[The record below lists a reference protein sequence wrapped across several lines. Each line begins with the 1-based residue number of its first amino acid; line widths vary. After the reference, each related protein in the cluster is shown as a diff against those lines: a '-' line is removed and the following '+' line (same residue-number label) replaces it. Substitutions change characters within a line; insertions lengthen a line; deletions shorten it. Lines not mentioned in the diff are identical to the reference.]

1 MIYFDN
7 AATTK
12 PYPQVLKTYTDVA
25 TRIWGNPSSLHSLGN
40 TADKLLELSRKQIA
54 ELLNVNTNEI
64 YFTSGGTE
72 SDNWLLKG
80 TALEK
85 EKFGKHIIVSAI
97 EHPAIKES
105 AHWLEKRGFN
115 VDYAP
120 VDKKGFINVD
130 KLADLIDDDTT
141 VVSIMAVN
149 NEVGSIQPLK
159 EIAEL
164 LSDKPNITFHVDAVQ
179 ATGKIPVENYLF
191 DRVDM
196 ASFSSHK
203 FHGVR
208 GVGLAYIKE
217 GKKIEPLLSGGG
229 QENNLRSTTENIA
242 GIAATARALR
252 LTLEDMSAK
261 NQHLARMKEVIV
273 NQLRTY
279 DGIEI
284 FSGTENFVPNIITF
298 GIKGVRGE
306 VLVHAFEE
314 REIFI
319 STTSACS
326 SKAGSA
332 ASTLISMNV
341 RPEIATSAVRIS
353 LDEEN
358 SMAEVEQFLTVLNHL
373 YDKFQKI
380 R

>member
-54 ELLNVNTNEI
+54 ELINVNTDEI

-120 VDKKGFINVD
+120 VDKKGFVNVD
-130 KLADLIDDDTT
+130 KLAALIDDDTT

-179 ATGKIPVENYLF
+179 AIGKVPVEKYLL

-273 NQLRTY
+273 NQLTTY
-279 DGIEI
+279 DGVEI

-332 ASTLISMNV
+332 ASTLIAMNV
-341 RPEIATSAVRIS
+341 RPEVATSAVRIS

>member
-7 AATTK
+7 AATTR

-25 TRIWGNPSSLHSLGN
+25 TRIWGNPSSLHGLGA
-40 TADKLLELSRKQIA
+40 TATKLLDLSRKQIA
-54 ELLNVNTNEI
+54 DLLAIKPQELF
-64 YFTSGGTE
+64 FTSGGTE

-80 TALEK
+80 VAFEK
-85 EKFGKHIIVSAI
+85 EKYGRHIIVSAI
-97 EHPAIKES
+97 EHPAVRES
-105 AHWLEKRGFN
+105 ADWLSRHGFA

-120 VDKKGFINVD
+120 VDKKGFVIPE
-130 KLADLIDDDTT
+130 KLEELLREDTIL
-141 VVSIMAVN
+141 VSVMAVN
-149 NEVGSIQPLK
+149 NEIGSIQPLA
-159 EIAEL
+159 EIAKILE
-164 LSDKPNITFHVDAVQ
+164 DRPRVTFHVDAVQ
-179 ATGKIPVENYLF
+179 ALGKTEHVNYLPS
-191 DRVDM
+191 RVDM

-203 FHGVR
+203 VHGVR

-217 GKKIEPLLSGGG
+217 GKKLESLLTGGG
-229 QENNLRSTTENIA
+229 QEGNKRSTTENIA

-252 LTLEDMSAK
+252 MTLDNQEAK
-261 NQHLARMKEVIV
+261 LKRLRAMQEVILK
-273 NQLRTY
+273 QLKTY
-279 DGIEI
+279 EGVEI

-306 VLVHAFEE
+306 VLVHALEE
-314 REIFI
+314 RDIFV

-332 ASTLISMNV
+332 ASTLLAMNV
-341 RPEIATSAVRIS
+341 KPDLATSAVRIS
-353 LDEEN
+353 LDDEN
-358 SMAEVEQFLTVLNHL
+358 NMAEIEQFLTVLNHL